1 MNQLQPGQLDLEQ
14 LRFASSPPACFASA
28 AIPRFLAAARGCPH
42 LATCPHLPTALQMR
56 GLFTEC
62 IGAAFPEA
70 SQGKDLAS
78 NAGHKAQESLHHYAD
93 ATTRYIS
100 HKPVQSVLIAAGVG
114 AALALLLAASRK
126 RH

>member
-1 MNQLQPGQLDLEQ
+1 MDRAEHALGRSGAAAEQ
-14 LRFASSPPACFASA
+14 VPLAGDGSSA
-28 AIPRFLAAARGCPH
+28 AREQGWHTRIDPLVDRLSTSARDLAR
-42 LATCPHLPTALQMR
+42 
-56 GLFTEC
+56 
-62 IGAAFPEA
+62 
-70 SQGKDLAS
+70 QGKDLAS

-114 AALALLLAASRK
+114 AAFALLLAASRK